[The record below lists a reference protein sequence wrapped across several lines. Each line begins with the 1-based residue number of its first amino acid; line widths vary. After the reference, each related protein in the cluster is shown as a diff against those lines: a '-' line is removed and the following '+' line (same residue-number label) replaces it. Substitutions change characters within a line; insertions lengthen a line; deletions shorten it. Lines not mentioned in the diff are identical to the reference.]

1 VTDLDGQVA
10 IVTGGSQGLGAAIAR
25 RLASA
30 GARCIIGDL
39 RVREANAV
47 ARDIGR
53 HGGIATARH
62 LDVRKQTSVKSF
74 VDAVVEMEGRIDILI
89 NNAGIDAPPGFAAE
103 ISAREWTDVIDTD
116 LSGQWWCT
124 SAVLPHMLEAGR
136 GRVIF
141 ITSVAARIGRSDV
154 SVAYHAAKAGVTGLT
169 IGLAAHVERFGIL
182 VNAVMPGPTG
192 TGRQNRHPDDDNM
205 PLGFGG
211 ADPIAEACYFLAAST
226 GDWISGAVMNVSGG
240 VLKG

>member
-1 VTDLDGQVA
+1 
-10 IVTGGSQGLGAAIAR
+10 
-25 RLASA
+25 
-30 GARCIIGDL
+30 
-39 RVREANAV
+39 
-47 ARDIGR
+47 
-53 HGGIATARH
+53 
-62 LDVRKQTSVKSF
+62 
-74 VDAVVEMEGRIDILI
+74 VDEVIKAEGRIDILV

-124 SAVLPHMLEAGR
+124 SAVLPYMLEAGR
-136 GRVIF
+136 GRIIF
-141 ITSVAARIGRSDV
+141 ITSVAARIGRADV

-169 IGLAAHVERFGIL
+169 IGLAAHVERFGVL

-192 TGRQNRHPDDDNM
+192 TGRQNRRPDDESM

-211 ADPIAEACYFLAAST
+211 ADPVADACYYLVAST